1 MDRQTDLCPKES
13 LLLGKTAIVTGATS
27 GIGKAT
33 ALLFLQHGAEVTG
46 VGTNPEKGALLL
58 EEAAKIGAADR
69 CTFLQC
75 DISSPNDIDRLF
87 AEFFSKHTTLDILVN
102 NAGIT
107 KDGLLVRMSSDD
119 WQKVIDTNLRSCFL
133 TCQHACRPMMKAR
146 SGRIINVTSVVG
158 ISGNAGQTNYAAS
171 KAGMI
176 GFSKSL
182 AKELASRNI
191 LVNCIAPG
199 FIETGMTDA
208 LGTQK
213 KELTTEHIPLGRMG
227 SPEDIATT
235 ALFLASHMSSYITGQ
250 VIVVDG
256 GLFM

>member
-1 MDRQTDLCPKES
+1 MDRQLDLSPQNC
-13 LLLGKTAIVTGATS
+13 LLEGKTAIVTGATS

-33 ALLFLQHGAEVTG
+33 ALLFLQHGAIVTG
-46 VGTNPEKGALLL
+46 VGTNPEKGSLLL
-58 EEAAKIGAADR
+58 EEASKIGASDR
-69 CTFLQC
+69 CSFFQC
-75 DISSPNDIDRLF
+75 DLSSPEDIDRLF
-87 AEFFSKHTTLDILVN
+87 TDFFLKHAALDILVN

-146 SGRIINVTSVVG
+146 KGRIINITSVVG

-208 LGTQK
+208 LGAQK
-213 KELTTEHIPLGRMG
+213 KEHTTEHIPLGRMG
-227 SPEDIATT
+227 SPEDVAKAT
-235 ALFLASHMSSYITGQ
+235 LFLASDMSSYITGQ
-250 VIVVDG
+250 VLVVDG